1 MKQFQTYAVVN
12 AALIVIWLAIGMGYF
27 WPIQSILGWGIS
39 LSIQSWKLTHPE
51 RDFSNEEI
59 ESEMRRWS

>member
-27 WPIQSILGWGIS
+27 WPI
-39 LSIQSWKLTHPE
+39 
-51 RDFSNEEI
+51 
-59 ESEMRRWS
+59 

>member
-27 WPIQSILGWGIS
+27 WPIQSILGQGIY

-51 RDFSNEEI
+51 RDFCNEEI
-59 ESEMRRWS
+59 EAEMRRWS